1 MRKIWDINMAAGLA
15 RQQHQI
21 NNIEWMLRVL
31 FKNDNQ
37 EKYIADNGI
46 KNPFST
52 LKNITNVFDI
62 ELFLSGYEKDLASM
76 KYITEP
82 FVLEE
87 KKTNK
92 REPFKRRRDKMYRL
106 AELSQRRENMCRDV
120 IASLRKGNPLTL
132 ENDRNTFLSA

>member
-1 MRKIWDINMAAGLA
+1 MATELA
-15 RQQHQI
+15 RQQHQM

-31 FKNDNQ
+31 FKKDNQ

-52 LKNITNVFDI
+52 LKNITNVFDM
-62 ELFLSGYEKDLASM
+62 ELCLSGYEKDCM

-82 FVLEE
+82 FVLKE

-92 REPFKRRRDKMYRL
+92 REPFK
-106 AELSQRRENMCRDV
+106 
-120 IASLRKGNPLTL
+120 
-132 ENDRNTFLSA
+132 